1 MLFQQ
6 FKVEGL
12 GCLSYLIGCPQDGR
26 AIVVDPKR
34 DIDDYLRAAH
44 INKLRITGIIE
55 THVHADHISG
65 AAELSHQT
73 GAPIHIGDGSPVDY
87 DHLPLLDGDEIVI
100 GNAKIRVVA
109 TPGHTPN
116 SISLALTDLAR
127 GDLVEI
133 LLTGDLLFVGSI
145 GRPDLAGGELLEEQ
159 IRNAYHSLRVKLDEF
174 PDYVEVYPAHGAG
187 SLCGAGISAKP
198 SSTLGFERRTNP
210 FMQVDFEDFRNQ
222 LRLNTPHRPINFT
235 HIINTNLQGPKLI
248 EDLPVISEYKPLTC
262 KNFLASDPDKRLID
276 LREATSF
283 GGAHIPGS
291 FNIGMAPNSAT
302 WIGNV
307 VKPESELLLL
317 ANNHQEIESATIMFR
332 RVGYDNIKGYII
344 GLNSWILAAEET
356 GFLPQITVHSLH
368 HVLEKYNNHMVLDVR
383 NEQEWTGGHIENAEH
398 LPLPELINQGFN
410 NNLDQHI
417 SVICM
422 SGYRSNI
429 AASILKQRGYKNV
442 YSVIGGMSTWK
453 AAGYKLDNA

>member
-1 MLFQQ
+1 M
-6 FKVEGL
+6 
-12 GCLSYLIGCPQDGR
+12 P
-26 AIVVDPKR
+26 
-34 DIDDYLRAAH
+34 
-44 INKLRITGIIE
+44 
-55 THVHADHISG
+55 
-65 AAELSHQT
+65 
-73 GAPIHIGDGSPVDY
+73 PIHIGAGSPVDY
-87 DHLPLLDGDEIVI
+87 THVPLNDGDEMVL
-100 GNAKIRVVA
+100 GNAKIRIVA

-116 SISLALTDLAR
+116 SISLALSDLAR
-127 GDLVEI
+127 GDIVEM

-159 IRNAYHSLRVKLDEF
+159 IRNAYHSLRVKLDKF
-174 PDYVEVYPAHGAG
+174 PDYVEIYPAHGAG

-210 FMQVDFEDFRNQ
+210 FMQLDFEEFRTKLSQ
-222 LRLNTPHRPINFT
+222 NTPHRPINFT
-235 HIINTNLQGPKLI
+235 HIIDTNLKGQTLTK
-248 EDLPVISEYKPLTC
+248 DLPKINDYNPLTC
-262 KNFLASDPDKRLID
+262 KNFLADDPDKHLLID
-276 LREATSF
+276 LREATAF

-307 VKPESELLLL
+307 VNPESELLLL
-317 ANNHQEIESATIMFR
+317 ANNHEDIEDATTMFR
-332 RVGYDNIKGYII
+332 RVGYDKIKGFII
-344 GLNSWILAAEET
+344 GLSSWILAAEET

-368 HVLEKYNNHMVLDVR
+368 HVLDKYSNHMVLDVR
-383 NEQEWTGGHIENAEH
+383 NEAEWLSGHIENAEH
-398 LPLPELINQGFN
+398 LPLPELINQDF
-410 NNLDQHI
+410 DRDQEQHI

-453 AAGYKLDNA
+453 AAGYKM